1 MDRNFAKDIR
11 RFSLISSIAI
21 NMVVT
26 IVMGVALGLFLDYM
40 FETKFCVII
49 CSVFFTFAAIINFIK
64 IIIRITKIDEKKNNK
79 K

>member
-1 MDRNFAKDIR
+1 MDKNLAKDIR

-26 IVMGVALGLFLDYM
+26 IVMGVGLGLLLDYF

-49 CSVFFTFAAIINFIK
+49 CSVFFTFAAIVNFMK
-64 IIIRITKIDEKKNNK
+64 MIIRISKIDEKKDNSK
-79 K
+79 